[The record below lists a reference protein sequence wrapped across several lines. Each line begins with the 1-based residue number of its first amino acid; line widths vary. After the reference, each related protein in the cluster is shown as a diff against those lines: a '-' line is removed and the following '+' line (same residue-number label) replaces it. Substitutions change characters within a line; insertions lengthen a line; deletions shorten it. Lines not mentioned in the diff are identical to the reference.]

1 MASKKLGNVLGSTL
15 KMIKADRKIYPKE
28 KIPTITRESFCFFKT
43 LRIIVIFLE
52 WRMTVSYTHLAISM
66 ACCVSIKV
74 SSSKSSS
81 STYFLRLDVLLESF
95 LTIRSLSFREAL
107 R

>member
-52 WRMTVSYTHLAISM
+52 WRMILKSR
-66 ACCVSIKV
+66 SIRVKRIIFNNLRLLFH
-74 SSSKSSS
+74 SKTEGDKQSKSIIASG
-81 STYFLRLDVLLESF
+81 VKG
-95 LTIRSLSFREAL
+95 
-107 R
+107 

>member
-43 LRIIVIFLE
+43 LSF
-52 WRMTVSYTHLAISM
+52 TFKNFY
-66 ACCVSIKV
+66 IK
-74 SSSKSSS
+74 
-81 STYFLRLDVLLESF
+81 
-95 LTIRSLSFREAL
+95 I
-107 R
+107 

>member
-52 WRMTVSYTHLAISM
+52 WRMIL
-66 ACCVSIKV
+66 
-74 SSSKSSS
+74 KSQHPCK
-81 STYFLRLDVLLESF
+81 TYNL
-95 LTIRSLSFREAL
+95 
-107 R
+107 